1 MTWYCEDNCEQGY
14 QEFKHNFDM
23 FFEDKDPADMS
34 NEALDDFMVEFERAV
49 EMLHKG
55 HPDIF
60 ST

>member
-1 MTWYCEDNCEQGY
+1 
-14 QEFKHNFDM
+14 M